1 MNILSLRSLEVRD
14 RQRTLLQLPSL
25 DLHASRCTALVGES
39 GSGKSLTVQ
48 ALLGLLPIGLVAT
61 GYLVVDG
68 NAIALGSPAHRALA
82 GHGLAWVPQDPL
94 ASLHPLKR
102 VGAQLAETL
111 RAARGLAKAPAIDE
125 ARALLDRVQV
135 PDSIAALR
143 RFPHEFFGGQRQ
155 RIAIALALAT
165 RPRVLV
171 ADEPTAALDARI
183 ARDVLR
189 LLDRLREDE
198 GLAVLLVSHD
208 LPLVAAHAE
217 QVLVLRRGEV
227 VEQGATADVLSRPA
241 HAYTRELVA
250 SGIVHALDAPHAAG
264 DDADIVLEARDLR
277 LRYPGAPRDAL
288 DGVDLVL
295 RRGEA
300 LAIVGESG
308 SGKSSLGRVLL
319 RLVRHARGEVRLH
332 QDGRVVDLLR
342 LPPRELRHLR
352 RVLGIVFQ
360 DPYASLDPRMR
371 VLDLVT
377 EPLRIHGERDAA
389 VLREKAGALMRQVGL
404 DAAMLDRHPHA
415 FSGGQRQRIAIARAL
430 AGDPVLLLCDE
441 AVSALDAHHR
451 RAILQLLT
459 DLKRE
464 RGLSLLFITH
474 DLAGAALLAE
484 RIAVMEH
491 GRIVE
496 TGATREVLASPKHAH
511 TRALLGL
518 DEPLAVDQAP

>member
-1 MNILSLRSLEVRD
+1 MSTVLTVRGLEVRHASH
-14 RQRTLLQLPSL
+14 TLLRLPL
-25 DLHASRCTALVGES
+25 LELRAGECTALVGES

-48 ALLGLLPIGLVAT
+48 ALLAQLPRGLDAT
-61 GYLVVDG
+61 GRLRVDG
-68 NAIALGSPAHRALA
+68 VDIPLASPAHRALA
-82 GHGLAWVPQDPL
+82 GRGLAWVPQDPL

-102 VGAQLAETL
+102 VGAQLVETL
-111 RAARGLAKAPAIDE
+111 RAVRGLGRDAAVAE
-125 ARALLDRVQV
+125 ARALLERVQV
-135 PDSIAALR
+135 PEPASALR
-143 RFPHEFFGGQRQ
+143 RYPHEFSGGQRQ

-189 LLDRLREDE
+189 LLDGLRADD
-198 GLAVLLVSHD
+198 GLALLLVSHD
-208 LPLVAAHAE
+208 LPLVAAHAQ
-217 QVLVLRRGEV
+217 QVHVLRRGEV
-227 VEQGATADVLSRPA
+227 VEQGAAADVLAHPT

-250 SGIVHALDAPHAAG
+250 SGIVDAPQATPRV
-264 DDADIVLEARDLR
+264 DAPVVLEARGLR
-277 LRYPGAPRDAL
+277 LRYPGATRDAL
-288 DGVDLVL
+288 DGVDLEL

-332 QDGRVVDLLR
+332 HAGGAVDLLA
-342 LPPRELRHLR
+342 LPPRELRRLR

-377 EPLRIHGERDAA
+377 EPLRIHGDADA
-389 VLREKAGALMRQVGL
+389 VTLRARAAELLAQVGL
-404 DAAMLDRHPHA
+404 EPAMLDRHPHA

-430 AGDPVLLLCDE
+430 AGDPALLLCDE

-451 RAILQLLT
+451 RAILQLLA

-464 RGLSLLFITH
+464 RGLALLFITH
-474 DLAGAALLAE
+474 DLAGAALLAD
-484 RIAVMEH
+484 RIAVMED
-491 GRIVE
+491 GRVVE
-496 TGATREVLASPKHAH
+496 TGAIGDVLAAPRHPH
-511 TRALLGL
+511 TRALLGV
-518 DEPLAVDQAP
+518 DEPVAVARS

>member
-1 MNILSLRSLEVRD
+1 MTPVLSLRELVVRNGD
-14 RQRTLLQLPSL
+14 RTLLTLPSL
-25 DLHASRCTALVGES
+25 DLRAGECTALVGES

-48 ALLGLLPIGLVAT
+48 SLLGLLPHGLSARAT
-61 GYLVVDG
+61 LAFDG
-68 NAIALGSPAHRALA
+68 RDIALGSPAHRALA

-102 VGAQLAETL
+102 VGAQLVETL
-111 RAARGLAKAPAIDE
+111 RAVRGMARDAASAE
-125 ARALLDRVQV
+125 ARALLERVQL
-135 PDSIAALR
+135 PDPAAALR
-143 RFPHEFFGGQRQ
+143 RYPHEFSGGQRQ

-198 GLAVLLVSHD
+198 GLAMLLVSHD
-208 LPLVAAHAE
+208 LPLVAAHAQ
-217 QVLVLRRGEV
+217 QVQVLRRGEV
-227 VEQGATADVLSRPA
+227 VEQGATADVLAHPA

-250 SGIVHALDAPHAAG
+250 SRVVDAVAPAAAVDAPIVLDARG
-264 DDADIVLEARDLR
+264 LR
-277 LRYPGAPRDAL
+277 LRYAGATRDAL

-332 QDGRVVDLLR
+332 HDGRDVDLLA
-342 LPPRELRHLR
+342 LAPRELRRLR
-352 RVLGIVFQ
+352 RALGIVFQ

-377 EPLRIHGERDAA
+377 EPLRIHGTTDAA
-389 VLREKAGALMRQVGL
+389 TLRARASALMTQVGL
-404 DAAMLDRHPHA
+404 EPAMLDRHPHA

-430 AGDPVLLLCDE
+430 AGDPALLLCDE
-441 AVSALDAHHR
+441 AVSALDAHQR
-451 RAILQLLT
+451 RAILQLLST
-459 DLKRE
+459 LKRE
-464 RGLSLLFITH
+464 RGLALLFITH
-474 DLAGAALLAE
+474 DLAGASLLAD
-484 RIAVMEH
+484 RIAVMDA

-496 TGATREVLASPKHAH
+496 TGAIGDVLASPRHPH
-511 TRALLGL
+511 TRALLGIA
-518 DEPLAVDQAP
+518 DAQLAGGVGG